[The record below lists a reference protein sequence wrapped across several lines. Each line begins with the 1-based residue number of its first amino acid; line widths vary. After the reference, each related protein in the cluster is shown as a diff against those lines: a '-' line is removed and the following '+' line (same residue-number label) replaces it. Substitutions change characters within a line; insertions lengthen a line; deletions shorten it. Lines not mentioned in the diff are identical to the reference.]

1 MLLAASLF
9 KKCYTKPKSVN
20 SEVSL
25 SMNST
30 PNSLEDV
37 IRAAK
42 HALVVGVGG
51 GGDVVGALATA
62 RFLEFCGVNFILG
75 GLSWER
81 SPIDPLPGPRALAE
95 VRDVRALH
103 PYVWAANSQSRT
115 TTDVYFCE
123 SRMAA
128 IRKEEVLLV
137 DISGGV
143 KGVVEGLE
151 VAMKEFNADLLVGLD
166 VGGDSLAQG
175 NEPGLRSPL
184 ADSIMLAA
192 YTELEKRGQR
202 TLWGVFGYGSDGELT
217 VDEIEV
223 ALSKLTA
230 AGGWL
235 GAWSLTPKIAAELE
249 EIIKTV
255 PTEASAIPVES
266 FRGGLGERRIRSGQR
281 GVKMTPLTALTFFLA
296 TTTLYKTL
304 SRPAQAVRAS
314 ASLEEAN
321 NALHSIGIRT
331 ELDLERER
339 YQARNKF

>member
-1 MLLAASLF
+1 
-9 KKCYTKPKSVN
+9 
-20 SEVSL
+20 
-25 SMNST
+25 MNSK
-30 PNSLEDV
+30 PDSLEHV

-42 HALVVGVGG
+42 RALVIGVGG
-51 GGDVVGALATA
+51 GGDVVGALAAA
-62 RFLEFCGVNFILG
+62 RFLEFCGLDFILG

-81 SPIDPLPGPRALAE
+81 SPIDPLPGPRTLAE
-95 VRDVRALH
+95 VRDVRALD
-103 PYVWAANSQSRT
+103 PYAWAANSQSRT

-123 SRMAA
+123 SKMAA
-128 IRKEEVLLV
+128 IRNEEVLLV

-192 YTELEKRGQR
+192 YEELEKRGHS

-217 VDEIEV
+217 VDEIEL
-223 ALSKLTA
+223 ALSKLAA

-235 GAWSLTPKIAAELE
+235 GAWSLTPKIAAELNE
-249 EIIKTV
+249 VIKTV

-266 FRGGLGERRIRSGQR
+266 FYGELGQRKIRSGQR
-281 GVKMTPLTALTFFLA
+281 DVKMTPLTALTFFLA
-296 TTTLYKTL
+296 TRTVYETL

-321 NALHSIGIRT
+321 NALHAIGIKT

-339 YQARNKF
+339 YQANKN

>member
-1 MLLAASLF
+1 
-9 KKCYTKPKSVN
+9 
-20 SEVSL
+20 
-25 SMNST
+25 MNPT
-30 PNSLEDV
+30 PYSLEDV
-37 IRAAK
+37 VRAAK
-42 HALVVGVGG
+42 RALVIGVGG

-62 RFLEFCGVNFILG
+62 RFLEFCGLDFILG

-81 SPIDPLPGPRALAE
+81 SPIDPLPGPRTLAE
-95 VRDVRALH
+95 TRDVRALH
-103 PYVWAANSQSRT
+103 PYVWAANSQTRT
-115 TTDVYFCE
+115 RTDVYFCE
-123 SRMAA
+123 SKMAA
-128 IRKEEVLLV
+128 IRNEEVLLV

-143 KGVVEGLE
+143 KGVVEGIE
-151 VAMKEFNADLLVGLD
+151 VAMQEFNTDLLVGLD

-192 YTELEKRGQR
+192 YSELEKCGRR

-217 VDEIEV
+217 VDEIEL
-223 ALSKLTA
+223 ALSKLAA

-235 GAWSLTPKIAAELE
+235 GAWSLTPQIAAELE
-249 EIIKTV
+249 KVIRTV

-266 FRGGLGERRIRSGQR
+266 FHGGLGQRKIRSGQR
-281 GVKMTPLTALTFFLA
+281 GVKMTPLTALTFFFA
-296 TTTLYKTL
+296 TTTLYETL

-321 NALHSIGIRT
+321 NALHSIGIKT

-339 YQARNKF
+339 YQARSKV